1 MHCLT
6 YGRKF
11 IFGNVYKSS
20 TLKILENVQLN
31 IRCSVQRKKREVLCD
46 VARKVTFPSGIGVK
60 FSRMH
65 NILKNKNIR
74 PDDSSVPTIS
84 VKIERNKWN
93 E

>member
-31 IRCSVQRKKREVLCD
+31 IRYSVQVKKVQRKKREVLCD
-46 VARKVTFPSGIGVK
+46 VARKVTFPSGILGVPK
-60 FSRMH
+60 RQHDVENFQFQKEQTTDH
-65 NILKNKNIR
+65 
-74 PDDSSVPTIS
+74 DC
-84 VKIERNKWN
+84 
-93 E
+93 